1 MTTTHVDSIDRS
13 AEKAHIWLKDLAAEL
28 GDDDRHYAYR
38 VMRAFLHALR
48 DRLTVDETA
57 QLSAQLPIFVRGV
70 FYEGRDPG
78 RTPKHH
84 RELDSFLSQI
94 AERAEL
100 TGETEASFA
109 ASAAAKVLRHH
120 VSGGEIESVLHVLPA
135 AVRELVRELLSTN
148 ETVRTATPLT
158 CQGMAC
164 GLVSLDGDAPV
175 RGSFLIRKRGR
186 LLPARSCVER
196 RRTKR
201 RPPRWAER
209 SGSLA

>member
-1 MTTTHVDSIDRS
+1 MHHTRGVTPTAHHGRASPVNDEQQHAAAQHPTSTGPDPSTNPEVKAMTTTHVDTIDRS

-28 GDDDRHYAYR
+28 GDDDRRYAYR
-38 VMRAFLHALR
+38 VLRAFLHALR

-57 QLSAQLPIFVRGV
+57 QLSAQLPIFFRGV
-70 FYEGRDPG
+70 FYEGWDPG

-120 VSGGEIESVLHVLPA
+120 VSVGEIESVLHVLPA
-135 AVRELVRELLSTN
+135 SVRELLGTN
-148 ETVRTATPLT
+148 ET
-158 CQGMAC
+158 
-164 GLVSLDGDAPV
+164 
-175 RGSFLIRKRGR
+175 
-186 LLPARSCVER
+186 
-196 RRTKR
+196 
-201 RPPRWAER
+201 
-209 SGSLA
+209 